1 MALKLFLQKLP
12 SKLIENLMASK
23 KLLRKLPEI
32 TIDNSGE
39 STRLVRSGLFFG
51 VLLFVIF
58 LIWSALAPI
67 HGAVVT
73 SGIIKIDL
81 NRKTL
86 QHLEGGIIKEILIR
100 EGSRVE
106 KGQTLLVLEDIL
118 TSSQFYIL
126 KDRNATSLAKE
137 ARLQAQRKNA
147 STIIFPEELTD
158 RHDRKIT
165 KIISAE
171 TELFNSKAKS
181 IKDQVEL
188 LTFEIT
194 QTELEL
200 EGLEKQME
208 AIKAGI
214 GYIKKQVQASRAL
227 KKKGY
232 VEDSKIWE
240 QLRLLS
246 EKREKIGSL
255 LAEKAIAQAKIT
267 NTRLRIITLENTY
280 IQEAD
285 DELKETQK
293 ELREIQE
300 LLRPAKYAFERS
312 AVIAPLAGQVI
323 NLKVNTVGGVVQP
336 GAELM
341 ELVPYK
347 KELIIEA
354 KIETSDIDSVHLD
367 QRTNIQLLAYSSR
380 RTPMLTGKIIY
391 ISEDVI
397 EDTADPGVYYY
408 LSHIKVDASSLAGL
422 SDDILL
428 FPGMPITAFIQ
439 TRPRTFIDFVLEP
452 IITHARRS
460 LREE

>member
-1 MALKLFLQKLP
+1 MALNLLFQKLP
-12 SKLIENLMASK
+12 KISV
-23 KLLRKLPEI
+23 
-32 TIDNSGE
+32 DNSGE
-39 STRLVRSGLFFG
+39 STRLVRRGLFFG
-51 VLLFVIF
+51 VLLFVVF
-58 LIWSALAPI
+58 LIWGVLAPI

-86 QHLEGGIIKEILIR
+86 QHLEGGIIKQILIR

-106 KGQTLLVLEDIL
+106 EGQPLLILEDVS

-126 KDRNATSLAKE
+126 KDQNAAAKAKE
-137 ARLQAQRKNA
+137 ARLQAQRKNDK
-147 STIIFPEELTD
+147 TIIFPRELLEGSVN
-158 RHDRKIT
+158 DRKI
-165 KIISAE
+165 KNIISAE
-171 TELFNSKAKS
+171 TDLFNSKAKNF
-181 IKDQVEL
+181 KDQVEL
-188 LTFEIT
+188 LKFEIT
-194 QTELEL
+194 QTKLEL
-200 EGLEKQME
+200 KGLEHQME
-208 AIKAGI
+208 SIKAGI

-240 QLRLLS
+240 QLQLLS

-255 LAEKAIAQAKIT
+255 LADKAIAEAKIT

-293 ELREIQE
+293 DLREIQE
-300 LLRPAKYAFERS
+300 LLRPAKYAFDRS
-312 AVIAPLAGQVI
+312 AVVAPLAGQVI

-336 GAELM
+336 GEQLM
-341 ELVPYK
+341 EIVPQK

-354 KIETSDIDSVHLD
+354 RIETSDIDSVHLD
-367 QRTNIQLLAYSSR
+367 QLANIQLLAYSSR
-380 RTPMLTGKIIY
+380 KTPLLTGNIIY

-397 EDTADPGVYYY
+397 EDTSEPGVYYY
-408 LSHIKVDASSLAGL
+408 LCHIKVDAESLADL
-422 SDDILL
+422 SKDILL

-439 TRPRTFIDFVLEP
+439 TRARTFMDFILEP
-452 IITHARRS
+452 IITHTRRA
-460 LREE
+460 LRED